1 MGTLTERGRVWI
13 KTVMEPPARVLV
25 RLNVSPDVVTLV
37 GTLGTSVV
45 ALWLIP
51 QGLFWQALALAI
63 VFAFADS
70 LDGTMARL
78 AGRSSSFGAFLDS
91 TMDRI
96 TDAVAFVAV
105 AWYYVDQGDNGWAGV
120 TMVALVGGFLVSYAR
135 ARAEGLGMKA
145 DVGVAERTERLV
157 ILGLGLLFAGLWLPA
172 LAVAV
177 SLVAALSWI
186 TVVQRMWFVR
196 TQSMASR

>member
-25 RLNVSPDVVTLV
+25 RANVSPDAVTLI
-37 GTLGTSVV
+37 GTLGTSAV
-45 ALWLIP
+45 ALWLVP
-51 QGLFWQALALAI
+51 QGRFWQAVVLAL

-78 AGRSSSFGAFLDS
+78 AGRSSPFGAFLDS

-96 TDAVAFVAV
+96 TDAAAFVAV
-105 AWYYVDQGDNGWAGV
+105 AWYYVDQGDRAWAGV
-120 TMVALVGGFLVSYAR
+120 TMLALIGGFLVSYAR
-135 ARAEGLGMKA
+135 ARAEGLGLRA

-157 ILGLGLLFAGLWLPA
+157 ILGLGLLLAELWLPS

-177 SLVAALSWI
+177 SLVAALSWV
-186 TVVQRMWFVR
+186 TVVQRIRFVR
-196 TQSMASR
+196 SQSLASR